1 MSIKEEMRGGGR
13 ESVALRAAW
22 GEQFFSHTFPAG
34 SCSAASHC
42 HPCLSKTDVQDLWV
56 GAGLGGHRRV
66 CLCKGAAVSSLPS
79 GLCSTVHSRPPNTA
93 PEEGRAVGAR
103 LNSEPAFSQQSLCH
117 SSLGMCNREGLRM
130 AVLMDCNASCATH
143 PLSLV
148 ELN

>member
-1 MSIKEEMRGGGR
+1 MRGGGG
-13 ESVALRAAW
+13 EPVALRGAW
-22 GEQFFSHTFPAG
+22 GEQFFSHAFPAG

-66 CLCKGAAVSSLPS
+66 CLYKGAAVSSLPS
-79 GLCSTVHSRPPNTA
+79 GPCSTVHSVSPLRPRPPNAA
-93 PEEGRAVGAR
+93 PEEGRAVPAR
-103 LNSEPAFSQQSLCH
+103 LNSEPAFPQQSLCH

-130 AVLMDCNASCATH
+130 AVLVDCNASCATH
-143 PLSLV
+143 PLSFV